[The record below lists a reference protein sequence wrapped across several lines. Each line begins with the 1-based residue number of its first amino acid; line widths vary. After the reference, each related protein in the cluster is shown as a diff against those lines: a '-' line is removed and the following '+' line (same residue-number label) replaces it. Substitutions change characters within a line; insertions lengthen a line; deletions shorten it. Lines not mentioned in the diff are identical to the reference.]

1 MRLIFLR
8 GCAEELL
15 TIQMFHLRVFL
26 VTFIDF
32 TIFEARKV
40 ICNFIVLLS
49 SLCTNLE
56 GH

>member
-1 MRLIFLR
+1 LIFLR